1 MLLKRIIFLAMFK
14 GGGKNTMLDT
24 KGRKYIQPLFEKV
37 ANFTIRWG
45 ITANQVTIV
54 AFLVGII
61 AAIVVCFGNAVV
73 GVALLWLSGFLDA
86 LDGTIARKTNSSSG
100 IGTLMDIL
108 FDRIVEIAMLLAIE
122 CMTTSV
128 DIGIY
133 ISIVLSA
140 IIISMTVFLT
150 VGALVD
156 KIGNKSFYYQAGLAE
171 RTEGFIM
178 ISLAAILPDFRE
190 IILVVF
196 AAMMLFTAGQRFL
209 EAKRILK

>member
-1 MLLKRIIFLAMFK
+1 
-14 GGGKNTMLDT
+14 MLDT

-122 CMTTSV
+122 CMTNSIN
-128 DIGIY
+128 IGIY

>member
-1 MLLKRIIFLAMFK
+1 
-14 GGGKNTMLDT
+14 MLDT

-37 ANFTIRWG
+37 ANFTIKRG

-61 AAIVVCFGNAVV
+61 AAIAVCFGNAVV

-86 LDGTIARKTNSSSG
+86 LDGTIARKTNSSSS

-122 CMTTSV
+122 CMTNSV
-128 DIGIY
+128 NIGIY

-150 VGALVD
+150 VGALVE
-156 KIGNKSFYYQAGLAE
+156 KSGNKSFYYQAGLAE

>member
-1 MLLKRIIFLAMFK
+1 
-14 GGGKNTMLDT
+14 MLDT

-37 ANFTIRWG
+37 AKFTIKRG

-61 AAIVVCFGNAVV
+61 AAIVVCFGNAAV

-122 CMTTSV
+122 CMTNSV
-128 DIGIY
+128 NIGIY

-140 IIISMTVFLT
+140 IIISMTIFLT
-150 VGALVD
+150 VGALAE
-156 KIGNKSFYYQAGLAE
+156 KSGNKSFYYQAGLAE

-178 ISLAAILPDFRE
+178 ISLAAILPDLRE
-190 IILVVF
+190 IILLVF
-196 AAMMLFTAGQRFL
+196 AAMMLFTAGQRLL
-209 EAKRILK
+209 EAKKILK

>member
-1 MLLKRIIFLAMFK
+1 
-14 GGGKNTMLDT
+14 MLDT

-37 ANFTIRWG
+37 AKFTIKRG

-61 AAIVVCFGNAVV
+61 AAIVVCFGNAAV
-73 GVALLWLSGFLDA
+73 GVALLWISGFLDA

-122 CMTTSV
+122 CMTNSV
-128 DIGIY
+128 NIGIY

-150 VGALVD
+150 VGALAE
-156 KIGNKSFYYQAGLAE
+156 KSGNKSFYYQAGLAE

-178 ISLAAILPDFRE
+178 ISLAAILPDLRE
-190 IILVVF
+190 IILLVF
-196 AAMMLFTAGQRFL
+196 AAMMLFTAGQRLL
-209 EAKRILK
+209 EAKKILK

>member
-1 MLLKRIIFLAMFK
+1 MFN

-37 ANFTIRWG
+37 ANFTIKRG

-61 AAIVVCFGNAVV
+61 AAIAVCFGNAVV

-86 LDGTIARKTNSSSG
+86 LDGTIARKTNSSSS

-122 CMTTSV
+122 CMTNSV
-128 DIGIY
+128 NIGIY

-150 VGALVD
+150 VGALVE
-156 KIGNKSFYYQAGLAE
+156 KSGNKSFYYQAGLAE